1 MIFQKILGISSGIV
15 HVEKHQERYRW
26 LIYMYSII
34 DD

>member
-26 LIYMYSII
+26 LLYSII